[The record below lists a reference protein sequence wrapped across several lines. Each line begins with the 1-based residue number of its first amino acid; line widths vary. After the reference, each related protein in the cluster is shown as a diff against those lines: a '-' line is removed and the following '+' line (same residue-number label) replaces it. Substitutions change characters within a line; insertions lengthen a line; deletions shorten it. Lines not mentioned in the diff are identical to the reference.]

1 MFASVYS
8 VVVDSDE
15 RVIINFISDGG
26 KYYSK
31 DGTDV
36 IKSIYG
42 YKRNPKKFARSIR
55 KKIISMAFR
64 INATTNEIM
73 DFDDTLRRAIIA

>member
-1 MFASVYS
+1 MLAKVHSVM
-8 VVVDSDE
+8 VDSDE
-15 RVIINFISDGG
+15 RVIINLISDGG
-26 KYYSK
+26 KYYSE

-42 YKRNPKKFARSIR
+42 YKRNPRKFARSVR
-55 KKIISMAFR
+55 KKIVSKAFR
-64 INATTNEIM
+64 INAATNEIM